1 MSSERFQ
8 LGAMLIPYARWSLD
22 RGLEGIANAGLRYV
36 GLRPMHIDG
45 NLLPDQPTAQD
56 YMAVRKKVEGYGL
69 TPSLMF
75 ASRGEGDP
83 AERLRADVD
92 VVAEMGIPY
101 LLHIPISP
109 APKFPGERPAG
120 VHPREMAWFTRVEA
134 WFRMIMPA
142 VRRAERRGVM
152 ILMKPHGGIAGTGED
167 LAQIVERIGS
177 PAVRVIYDPG
187 NVAYY
192 EGIKPEPD
200 LPAVAD
206 LVRAVCIKDHRG
218 GMANVDFPT
227 PGDGEIDHVAIFR
240 TLHEAGFSGPCLIER
255 IDGLATPEE
264 TDRALARGREY
275 LERAIAEA
283 VGTNGGGT
291 Q

>member
-1 MSSERFQ
+1 
-8 LGAMLIPYARWSLD
+8 
-22 RGLEGIANAGLRYV
+22 
-36 GLRPMHIDG
+36 
-45 NLLPDQPTAQD
+45 
-56 YMAVRKKVEGYGL
+56 
-69 TPSLMF
+69 
-75 ASRGEGDP
+75 
-83 AERLRADVD
+83 
-92 VVAEMGIPY
+92 
-101 LLHIPISP
+101 
-109 APKFPGERPAG
+109 
-120 VHPREMAWFTRVEA
+120 
-134 WFRMIMPA
+134 

-152 ILMKPHGGIAGTGED
+152 ILMKPHGGIAGTGAD
-167 LAQIVERIGS
+167 LAAIVERIGS

-218 GMANVDFPT
+218 GMANVDFPV
-227 PGDGEIDHVAIFR
+227 PGEGEIDHVAIFR
-240 TLHEAGFSGPCLIER
+240 TLHAAGFSGPCLIER

-275 LERAIAEA
+275 LERAIAEV